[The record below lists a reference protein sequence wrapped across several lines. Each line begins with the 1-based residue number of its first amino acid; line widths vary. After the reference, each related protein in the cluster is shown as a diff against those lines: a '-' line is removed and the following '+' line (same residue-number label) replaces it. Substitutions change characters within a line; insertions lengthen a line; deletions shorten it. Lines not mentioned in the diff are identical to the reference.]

1 MSKWDIPA
9 NINFALY
16 ENPLQ
21 RIIGEAV
28 EARVKQE
35 ESAAMASI
43 TETIGYKIDK
53 KELIKALN
61 YDRNQYA
68 KGYADCLKDH
78 MTGVWRWNPDD
89 GDMEPRADNRGA
101 EAKDITEE
109 CYYEHFNTVRC
120 PHCGCILQGYT
131 VLENHYCYICGG
143 QFGRKLFA
151 EGEE

>member
-9 NINFALY
+9 NINFASY

-43 TETIGYKIDK
+43 TETIGYNIDK

-68 KGYADCLKDH
+68 KGYSDCLK
-78 MTGVWRWNPDD
+78 
-89 GDMEPRADNRGA
+89 
-101 EAKDITEE
+101 IT
-109 CYYEHFNTVRC
+109 
-120 PHCGCILQGYT
+120 
-131 VLENHYCYICGG
+131 
-143 QFGRKLFA
+143 
-151 EGEE
+151 